1 MTSGTTTTKLICAEC
16 RHENEA
22 ERIFCHNCGE
32 RLDRSPVVAQTK
44 SEDPREAHRRLQKM
58 LQGPSRT
65 RRNFFLASKL
75 VLGAAA
81 TAGLLQMI
89 LPPDFPPAVKTSL
102 PVQLDL
108 ELEKASSHPAVL
120 ELSQQDVNAYLTSR
134 LASKKKALTKPFL
147 DWDRA
152 AVVFKDGFC
161 VIGWER
167 SIFGY
172 PVYSQAAYRID
183 INAGKIVAR
192 NNGGWIGRLP
202 IHPSLMPYTN
212 VIFSDVWSALDR
224 ERRLVSKMKSVEF
237 HDGTV
242 TFTSGPP

>member
-1 MTSGTTTTKLICAEC
+1 MTSGSTTTKLICAEC
-16 RHENEA
+16 RHDNEA

-32 RLDRSPVVAQTK
+32 RLDRSPVAAQTNV
-44 SEDPREAHRRLQKM
+44 EDPREAHRRLQKM

-65 RRNFFLASKL
+65 RRNFFVACKL
-75 VLGAAA
+75 ILGAAA

-89 LPPDFPPAVKTSL
+89 LPPDFPPAVKASL

-134 LASKKKALTKPFL
+134 LSSKKKALTKPFL
-147 DWDRA
+147 DWERA

-172 PVYSQAAYRID
+172 PIYSQAAYRVD
-183 INAGKIVAR
+183 INAGKIVAT
-192 NNGGWIGRLP
+192 NNGAWLGRLP
-202 IHPSLMPYTN
+202 LHPAVMPYAN
-212 VIFSDVWSALDR
+212 VIFADLWSALDR
-224 ERRLVSKMKSVEF
+224 ERKLVSKMKSVEF

-242 TFTSGPP
+242 TFTSAAH

>member
-32 RLDRSPVVAQTK
+32 RLDRSPVAAHTNV
-44 SEDPREAHRRLQKM
+44 EDPREAHRRLRKM
-58 LQGPSRT
+58 LQGPSQT
-65 RRNFFLASKL
+65 RRNFFVACKL
-75 VLGAAA
+75 ILGAAA

-89 LPPDFPPAVKTSL
+89 LPPDFPAPAKASL

-120 ELSQQDVNAYLTSR
+120 ELSQQDVNAYLMSR
-134 LASKKKALTKPFL
+134 LSSKKKVLTKPFL
-147 DWDRA
+147 DWERA

-161 VIGWER
+161 VVGWER

-172 PVYSQAAYRID
+172 PIYSQAAYRVD
-183 INAGKIVAR
+183 INAGKIVAT
-192 NNGGWIGRLP
+192 NNGAWIGRLP
-202 IHPSLMPYTN
+202 VHPALMPYAN
-212 VIFSDVWSALDR
+212 VVFADLWSALDR
-224 ERRLVSKMKSVEF
+224 ERKLVSKMQSVEF

-242 TFTSGPP
+242 TFTSAAH